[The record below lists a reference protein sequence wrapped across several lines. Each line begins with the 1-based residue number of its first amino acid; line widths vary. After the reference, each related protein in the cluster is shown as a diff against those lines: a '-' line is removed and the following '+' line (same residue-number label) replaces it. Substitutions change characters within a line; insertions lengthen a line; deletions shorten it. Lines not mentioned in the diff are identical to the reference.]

1 MDVLPNVESNVTL
14 GYTALMDV
22 PPNLQFFFVT
32 STLRKHWVTLHLW
45 DGVPPNVQFI
55 VC

>member
-1 MDVLPNVESNVTL
+1 MYSLL
-14 GYTALMDV
+14 
-22 PPNLQFFFVT
+22 FVT

-55 VC
+55 VCDLYLEKTLGYTALMGQGAT